1 MSCCCCN
8 TNGSSGSEHNRLI
21 GIQGGNTAERF
32 HLTSTAHDIS
42 ERFSFDAGGGLL
54 FDGQPVATAMLD
66 SGIPITVMNAG
77 EFSVE
82 TDMTGVISEGALIRI
97 NNKFMKV
104 VTSVFNEA
112 PNLGVNVITVFPEI
126 LLPIDNGKNLE
137 VSSLSQSSLN
147 VEEVSTI
154 VNNVINSTLPAN
166 IIDALNAAS
175 VPSTSNPFVTES
187 AMRQALI
194 DGGVAPDNIDILEN
208 IGEDGHGNPTWK
220 GDSWPGDGTGD
231 GGWNPDN
238 KNTLA
243 KIGEDATGEVTFGGK
258 TLTSMVN
265 GVPMGVITAWY
276 GLSSKVPSGWVICD
290 GTNGTPDLRGRTLIG
305 VKGTDAAA
313 DASVGTA
320 AGVAGNLLSL
330 NTNNMPNH
338 SHAILSSGSNNTFSG
353 SAAFNGKTRE
363 NVGKHQHT
371 SMFRSALGVLYQGA
385 GQIFE
390 FLVTAEKSVSQ
401 SVDVSKP
408 TGYENSSHYH
418 GIDSQSAQ
426 VTVSGTVALSGNTSA
441 SGQGLPVDI
450 TPAARRL
457 HYIMKV

>member
-1 MSCCCCN
+1 MSCCSCN

-32 HLTSTAHDIS
+32 HLTSTARDIS

-54 FDGQPVATAMLD
+54 FDGQPVGTAMLD

-82 TDMTGVISEGALIRI
+82 TDMTGVIREGTLIRI

-112 PNLGVNVITVFPEI
+112 PNLGVNVITVFPEV

-147 VEEVSTI
+147 VEEVSLI
-154 VNNVINSTLPAN
+154 VNNIINRTLPAN
-166 IIDALNAAS
+166 IIAALNAAS
-175 VPSTSNPFVTES
+175 VPSVANPFVTES

-194 DGGVAPDNIDILEN
+194 DGGIAPDNIDILKK
-208 IGEDGHGNPTWK
+208 IGEDGNGNPIWN
-220 GDSWPGDGTGD
+220 GDPWPGDGTGES
-231 GGWNPDN
+231 GWNPNN
-238 KNTLA
+238 KDTLA
-243 KIGEDATGEVTFGGK
+243 KIGEDANGKMTFGGE

-276 GLSSKVPSGWVICD
+276 GLSTEVPSGWAICD
-290 GTNGTPDLRGRTLIG
+290 GTNGTPDLRGRTIIG
-305 VKGTDAAA
+305 VNGTDAAA

-320 AGVAGNLLSL
+320 AGIAGNLLSL

-338 SHAILSSGSNNTFSG
+338 SHALASVPISGISVSG
-353 SAAFNGKTRE
+353 SAKLSGAATSLAGGHSHVSYTSIYRTASATTGNYSNLWGRVQDYAKTPLTIDGVPDHSHQISG
-363 NVGKHQHT
+363 NVN
-371 SMFRSALGVLYQGA
+371 
-385 GQIFE
+385 
-390 FLVTAEKSVSQ
+390 VTM
-401 SVDVSKP
+401 
-408 TGYENSSHYH
+408 TG
-418 GIDSQSAQ
+418 
-426 VTVSGTVALSGNTSA
+426 TVSGTISGNTSA
-441 SGQGLPVDI
+441 SGTGQPVDI